1 MEREKNRPGFR
12 AENLLKAQ
20 ARGREG
26 LRQLH
31 AAVRV
36 GMTEEEARREGEQ
49 ILRELGA
56 KKHWH
61 RVLVRFEANTLKKF
75 NEQSNPVEPL
85 REGGIYFLDLGPVFE
100 VDGIEYEA
108 DIGDTFV
115 MESVSPGAPKHQVA
129 KLELVEAARTIFR
142 RVAEIWRDEAL
153 SGVALYERAKE
164 ETEKLGYILNPDV
177 DGHRVGDFPHQV
189 FFRGGIGEID
199 YKPSAGVWILEIQ
212 IRHPHLPF
220 GAFIEDLLV

>member
-20 ARGREG
+20 ARGWEG
-26 LRQLH
+26 LRQLQ
-31 AAVRV
+31 AAIRV
-36 GMTEEEARREGEQ
+36 GMTEEEARREGER
-49 ILRELGA
+49 ILKELGA

-61 RVLVRFEANTLKKF
+61 RVLVRFGANTLKKF
-75 NEQSNPVEPL
+75 NEASDAVEPL
-85 REGGIYFLDLGPVFE
+85 REGDVYFLDLGPVFE

-108 DIGDTFV
+108 DIGETFV
-115 MESVSPGAPKHQVA
+115 VESASPQAPEHQVA

-142 RVAEIWRDEAL
+142 RVAGIWREESL
-153 SGVALYERAKE
+153 SGAALYARAKE
-164 ETEKLGYILNPDV
+164 ETEKLGYVLNPEV

-189 FFRGGIGEID
+189 FFRGGMGEID
-199 YKPSAGVWILEIQ
+199 FKPSAGVWILEIQ